1 MYPAAHY
8 CGTVLTLGQNV
19 GLSYNYLGLL
29 TIMPPVLIALFVLL
43 RSFRRL
49 AVADLTLLLSA
60 LLYLGVWSVL
70 GNWSEPRIYIPF
82 AMGLL
87 PVSSVALARWVSAP
101 PPAS

>member
-1 MYPAAHY
+1 
-8 CGTVLTLGQNV
+8 VLTLGVNL

-29 TIMPPVLIALFVLL
+29 TVMPPVVVAVVILLRRFTTLSVADRTILIA
-43 RSFRRL
+43 
-49 AVADLTLLLSA
+49 A

-87 PVSSVALARWVSAP
+87 PVACVAVARWATAAESAL
-101 PPAS
+101 